1 MILTDP
7 SYRGVLVPGTNE
19 STSFFSRDEL
29 EAIGFKSLGAD
40 VLLSRKTSVYNPS
53 VISIGDNVRIDDFC
67 VLSGGEMIS
76 IGSHVHI
83 GCYSA
88 LYGGAGIVL
97 EDFVGLSV
105 RVAIFSVSDDISGL
119 SMANPT
125 IPERFKP
132 TFKRGRV
139 TLKRHSVAG
148 VNTTILPGVT
158 LEEGTILVSHSMA
171 TRSCKPWYLYFGCPA
186 RKLRPRSTAVLEL
199 EKQFLDEYRARRT
212 RA

>member
-7 SYRGVLVPGTNE
+7 SYRGVMVPGTNE
-19 STSFFSRDEL
+19 STSFFTRDEL

-88 LYGGAGIVL
+88 LFGTAGIIL
-97 EDFVGLSV
+97 EDFVTISV
-105 RVAIFSVSDDISGL
+105 RVAIFSASDDASGL
-119 SMANPT
+119 SLVNPT

-132 TFKRGRV
+132 TFQRGLV
-139 TLKRHSVAG
+139 TLKRHSGAG
-148 VNTTILPGVT
+148 VNSTILPGVT
-158 LEEGTILVSHSMA
+158 LEEGAILYSHSRA
-171 TRSCKPWYLYFGCPA
+171 SRNCRPWYLFSGCPA
-186 RKLRPRSTAVLEL
+186 RELRPRSMAVLEL
-199 EKQFLDEYRARRT
+199 ERQFLDEYHARR